1 MKSRKE
7 TILNMYF
14 LEHLK
19 PVDIAKELNVSKS
32 AVTQVLQ
39 KDDRYSEEKERRKA
53 ENYRKHIRYTE
64 ERNTRVRKE
73 QQFKNSVDEL
83 VLKNMHKQAGLEL
96 SAPKK
101 LNNMAYRNW
110 NKSAYV
116 YNERRKGFE
125 FRKELGRSNDVP
137 KFIKVEVW
145 IMQEQER
152 KYTYE
157 EVTAY
162 AVLGIFEFLN
172 NQDMVSMPLHRM
184 VIIMDDLEE
193 KYSKDIIVD
202 FACKL
207 IQAERNS

>member
-1 MKSRKE
+1 
-7 TILNMYF
+7 
-14 LEHLK
+14 
-19 PVDIAKELNVSKS
+19 
-32 AVTQVLQ
+32 
-39 KDDRYSEEKERRKA
+39 
-53 ENYRKHIRYTE
+53 
-64 ERNTRVRKE
+64 
-73 QQFKNSVDEL
+73 
-83 VLKNMHKQAGLEL
+83 
-96 SAPKK
+96 
-101 LNNMAYRNW
+101 
-110 NKSAYV
+110 
-116 YNERRKGFE
+116 
-125 FRKELGRSNDVP
+125 
-137 KFIKVEVW
+137 
-145 IMQEQER
+145 MQEQER

>member
-53 ENYRKHIRYTE
+53 ENYRKHIKDTE

-172 NQDMVSMPLHRM
+172 NPDMVSMPLHRM